1 MFLARVIGQVVATRK
16 EPSLQGKRLLVLRPL
31 LADPDHPGQLKF
43 GSNTVVALDG
53 VGAGEGATVL
63 FVQGS
68 SARMCEGMKPLPTDA
83 AVVGIVDS
91 VQILGQAAEMPERV

>member
-31 LADPDHPGQLKF
+31 LADPDKPGQLKP

-53 VGAGEGATVL
+53 IGAGEGATVL

-68 SARMCEGMKPLPTDA
+68 SARMCEGMKPLPIDA

-91 VQILGQAAEMPERV
+91 VQILGMTAVLNEPG